1 MIDQQGS
8 VKASVNISPFSYQ
21 EVQMQIKTMLSEP
34 IEFDDDDNLIE
45 LGLDSLKIMRI
56 VNEWRRAGS
65 LVTFADLIEA
75 LRLSDWWSMLQKNNT
90 GLPVVNEVATEVE
103 AHGDENQPF
112 SLTDVQHA
120 YWIGRRDD
128 QPLGGVG
135 CHAYLEID
143 GKGVEPQR
151 LELAWTQLLT
161 HHSMLR
167 ARFLANGRQ
176 EVVDT
181 PLRKALLVHDLR
193 LYSESELTLELK
205 RIRNRLSHRRLP
217 VEKGEVVSLEQ
228 VWFIE
233 SDQTLELL
241 DKFRDVF
248 GNDDFV
254 VLLVESDNFFE
265 PENTRALGRLAKVLE
280 TEVAYLKDITWLGNV
295 ESMLR
300 APGTALTFMS
310 F

>member
-1 MIDQQGS
+1 VVTDQQGS
-8 VKASVNISPFSYQ
+8 AEASVNISPFSYQ
-21 EVQMQIKTMLSEP
+21 EVRMQVKTMLPVP

-56 VNEWRRAGS
+56 VNKWRRAGS
-65 LVTFADLIEA
+65 MVTFAELIEA
-75 LRLSDWWSMLQKNNT
+75 PSLRDWWSLLQKNNT
-90 GLPVVNEVATEVE
+90 EFSVVSEVATEIE

-120 YWIGRRDD
+120 YWFGRRDD

-151 LELAWTQLLT
+151 LESAWIQLLT

-167 ARFLANGRQ
+167 ARFLANGQQ

-205 RIRNRLSHRRLP
+205 RIRNRLSHRRLL
-217 VEKGEVVSLEQ
+217 VEKGEVAG
-228 VWFIE
+228 
-233 SDQTLELL
+233 LELSL
-241 DKFRDVF
+241 LPDGYTRLHFDI
-248 GNDDFV
+248 D
-254 VLLVESDNFFE
+254 LLVADVQSLQIIIRD
-265 PENTRALGRLAKVLE
+265 LA
-280 TEVAYLKDITWLGNV
+280 A
-295 ESMLR
+295 
-300 APGTALTFMS
+300 A
-310 F
+310 